1 MRFPDFTSVLS
12 VLKDRMRTAPI
23 VHTERWQGVDISKK
37 PEAATHE
44 LMNVFFTVQVPVTL
58 EELVKQ
64 IDPNLPW
71 ADKHFDERV
80 SGEPLNPPPSW
91 REWPW
96 GHSAS
101 NFLGESGQ
109 FNHTYPERFW
119 PKYAGMY
126 PIGEPVPKGDNA
138 GEYFGNFG
146 IRYNY
151 GDLNDVVRLLER
163 EPLTRQAY
171 LPVWFPEDTGAVHK
185 DRTPCTL
192 GYHFM
197 IRAGKLHCF
206 YYIRSCEMHRHFRDD
221 IYLAVRLQLWVIDQL
236 RGMSPAKFQGL
247 VAGDFAMHIGSLHM
261 FRNDYIAEFGA

>member
-1 MRFPDFTSVLS
+1 MR
-12 VLKDRMRTAPI
+12 KAPI
-23 VHTERWQGVDISKK
+23 VHTERWQGLDISKR

-44 LMNVFFTVQVPVTL
+44 LMNVFFTVSVPATGISAL
-58 EELVKQ
+58 IRDLS
-64 IDPNLPW
+64 PNLPW

-91 REWPW
+91 KEWPW
-96 GHSAS
+96 GHSAG
-101 NFLGESGQ
+101 NFLDKQGR

-119 PKYAGMY
+119 PKYAGLTRGGQL
-126 PIGEPVPKGDNA
+126 PPNGEIIKTP
-138 GEYFGNFG
+138 ERSG
-146 IRYNY
+146 IRYAY
-151 GDLNDVVRLLER
+151 GDLSDVVNLLER

-171 LPVWFPEDTGAVHK
+171 LPVWFPEDTGAAHK

-206 YYIRSCEMHRHFRDD
+206 YYIRSCEMVRHFRDD

-236 RGMSPAKFQGL
+236 QRRSPANFEDL

-261 FRNDYIAEFGA
+261 FRNDYIKEFGA